1 MIYCMCSPHKKDSRY
16 YHLFVA
22 RVQPHWL
29 VEVSLLGWGVHAHL
43 AAVPLPQVAELAA
56 AHGFARDEELGVDG
70 VQVPLDQSELSTAC

>member
-1 MIYCMCSPHKKDSRY
+1 M
-16 YHLFVA
+16 A

-70 VQVPLDQSELSTAC
+70 VQVPLDQSEVSTVC